1 MLRNSFDNLATSTQ
15 SNAIISQIAATNAL
29 SLQENGLQT
38 DLVDTQKAV
47 LNDPTLRNGD
57 EPVSLVAMHPDF
69 PITLDPGQ
77 TVVVGGKTK
86 GGQAV
91 PQSADINGAQI
102 LSDAPAPIFGTGLKL
117 GDVVC
122 WADTQGYPSLTL
134 QVLGTWA
141 GTITFQMSNDNSTW
155 VTAEAIYPGASALIS
170 STTSN
175 NIFMLPAGARYLR
188 AYISTYT
195 SGVVVTMSY
204 LRSQLAQN
212 VMSLTQI
219 NIGQIG
225 GNGPASAG
233 QNGML
238 AVGGNIA
245 AGTAPNA
252 NPVLMGGI
260 DNTGLTRRVLT
271 TVAGA
276 QGVAGFDS
284 AANIHPLL
292 TDASGALAGNPTG
305 SQTPLQVKLAQGSQD
320 ELGVTDALAAIL
332 RELRYMNYSLQ
343 EQAYLFNSG
352 KSMPDDGD
360 SFKMDPILNI
370 N

>member
-1 MLRNSFDNLATSTQ
+1 
-15 SNAIISQIAATNAL
+15 
-29 SLQENGLQT
+29 
-38 DLVDTQKAV
+38 
-47 LNDPTLRNGD
+47 
-57 EPVSLVAMHPDF
+57 
-69 PITLDPGQ
+69 
-77 TVVVGGKTK
+77 
-86 GGQAV
+86 
-91 PQSADINGAQI
+91 
-102 LSDAPAPIFGTGLKL
+102 
-117 GDVVC
+117 
-122 WADTQGYPSLTL
+122 
-134 QVLGTWA
+134 
-141 GTITFQMSNDNSTW
+141 
-155 VTAEAIYPGASALIS
+155 
-170 STTSN
+170 
-175 NIFMLPAGARYLR
+175 
-188 AYISTYT
+188 
-195 SGVVVTMSY
+195 
-204 LRSQLAQN
+204 
-212 VMSLTQI
+212 
-219 NIGQIG
+219 
-225 GNGPASAG
+225 
-233 QNGML
+233 ML